1 MLTYKVQLYPNKQQ
15 KAKLVEQLDSCRK
28 LYNKLLEEC
37 RKARE
42 KGEKITQ
49 NTTQSFIVELKN
61 DSMPELK
68 EVYSKVLQMI
78 NYTLWVNIK
87 SLSKLKKNGCKIG
100 HLRFKGKGWYKTINY
115 NQSGFKIDEHKNK
128 ITFSKIGTINCR
140 GLNNRVRKNKIKGII
155 LKRTQTGRWFANIQI
170 ENTPLVLPK
179 TNKNVGIDV
188 GVSSFIVDSDGRRV
202 ENPKNID
209 KQLTKIKVKQQT
221 LSRKKK
227 GSKNWLKAKVQLAKL
242 LAQVTN
248 QRKDFLHKV
257 SRFYVETYDFICV
270 EDLNITALS
279 QKGNKNSKR
288 SRTLHRNILDASWGQ
303 FFNYLSYKAANA
315 NKKVVKVHPKDTT
328 QECSRCGRIV
338 KKDLS
343 TRIHLCLYCNLELDR
358 DYNASINIL
367 KRGTGC
373 TSILV
378 ENRSLI
384 TITAS
389 AIVSGQVFSMNQ
401 ETPSFK

>member
-1 MLTYKVQLYPNKQQ
+1 MV
-15 KAKLVEQLDSCRK
+15 
-28 LYNKLLEEC
+28 
-37 RKARE
+37 
-42 KGEKITQ
+42 
-49 NTTQSFIVELKN
+49 
-61 DSMPELK
+61 
-68 EVYSKVLQMI
+68 
-78 NYTLWVNIK
+78 NYTLWANIK
-87 SLSKLKKNGCKIG
+87 SLSQLKKNGRKIG

-128 ITFSKIGTINCR
+128 LTFSKIGTINCR

-155 LKRTQTGRWFANIQI
+155 LKRAQTGRWLANIQI
-170 ENTPLVLPK
+170 ENVPIALPK
-179 TNKNVGIDV
+179 TNKSVGLDV

-209 KQLTKIKVKQQT
+209 KQLKKIKKKHQT

-227 GSKNWLKAKVQLAKL
+227 DSKNWLKAKLHLAKL

-257 SRFYVETYDFICV
+257 SRFYVNVYDLICV
-270 EDLNITALS
+270 EDLDIKELS
-279 QKGNKNSKR
+279 QKGNKNNKR
-288 SRTLHRNILDASWGQ
+288 SRPLHRNIIDASWGQ
-303 FFNYLSYKAANA
+303 FFNYLSYKAVNA
-315 NKKVVKVHPKDTT
+315 DKKVVKVHPKGTT

-338 KKDLS
+338 KKTLS
-343 TRIHLCLYCNLELDR
+343 DRIHFCTYCNLELDR

-373 TSILV
+373 ASILV
-378 ENRSLI
+378 ENRPLV

-401 ETPSFK
+401 ETPSLR

>member
-15 KAKLVEQLDSCRK
+15 QAKLVEQLDICRK

-37 RKARE
+37 KKARE
-42 KGEKITQ
+42 GEKITQ
-49 NTTQSFIVELKN
+49 IKTQSFIVWLKN
-61 DSMPELK
+61 NSMPELK
-68 EVYSKVLQMI
+68 EVYSKVLQMV
-78 NYTLWVNIK
+78 NHTLWANIK
-87 SLSKLKKNGCKIG
+87 SLLKLKNNGRKIG

-115 NQSGFKIDEHKNK
+115 NQSGFKIDEYKNK

-140 GLNNRVRKNKIKGII
+140 GLNNRVRKNRIKGII
-155 LKRTQTGRWFANIQI
+155 LKSSQTGRWFANIQI
-170 ENTPLVLPK
+170 ENTPLALPR
-179 TNKNVGIDV
+179 TNKSVGIDV

-202 ENPKNID
+202 ENPKSID
-209 KQLTKIKVKQQT
+209 KQLKKIKVKQQT
-221 LSRKKK
+221 LARKKK
-227 GSKNWLKAKVQLAKL
+227 GSKNWLKAKLQLAKL

-248 QRKDFLHKV
+248 QRKDFLHKI
-257 SRFYVETYDFICV
+257 SRFYVDIYDLICV
-270 EDLNITALS
+270 EDLNIKALTH
-279 QKGNKNSKR
+279 KGNKNNKQ
-288 SRTLHRNILDASWGQ
+288 SRTLHRHILDASWGQ
-303 FFNYLSYKAANA
+303 FFNYLSYKAVNA
-315 NKKVVKVHPKDTT
+315 DKKVVKVQPKGTT

-343 TRIHLCLYCNLELDR
+343 TRIHFCPYCDLELDR

-378 ENRSLI
+378 EKRPLI
-384 TITAS
+384 TISAS

-401 ETPSFK
+401 ETPSLR

>member
-15 KAKLVEQLDSCRK
+15 QAKIVEQLDSCRK
-28 LYNKLLEEC
+28 LYNRLLEEC
-37 RKARE
+37 KKTQE
-42 KGEKITQ
+42 KGEKLTQ
-49 NTTQSFIVELKN
+49 SKTQSFIVWLKN
-61 DSMPELK
+61 NSMPELK
-68 EVYSKVLQMI
+68 KVYSKVLQMV
-78 NYTLWVNIK
+78 NYTLWANIK
-87 SLSKLKKNGCKIG
+87 SLSQLKKNGCKIG
-100 HLRFKGKGWYKTINY
+100 HLRFKGEGWYKTINY

-140 GLNNRVRKNKIKGII
+140 GLNNRVRENKIKGII
-155 LKRTQTGRWFANIQI
+155 LKRSQTGRWFANIQV
-170 ENTPLVLPK
+170 ENVPLVLPK
-179 TNKNVGIDV
+179 TNKSVGIDV

-209 KQLTKIKVKQQT
+209 KQLKKIKKKHQT

-227 GSKNWLKAKVQLAKL
+227 DSKNWLKAKLQLAKL

-257 SRFYVETYDFICV
+257 SRFYVDTYDLICV
-270 EDLNITALS
+270 EDLDIKELS
-279 QKGNKNSKR
+279 QKGNKNNKW

-303 FFNYLSYKAANA
+303 FFNYLSYKAVNA
-315 NKKVVKVHPKDTT
+315 DKKVVKVHPKGTT

-338 KKDLS
+338 KKKLS
-343 TRIHLCLYCNLELDR
+343 DRTHFCPYCNLELDR

-373 TSILV
+373 ASMLV
-378 ENRSLI
+378 ENRPLV

-389 AIVSGQVFSMNQ
+389 AFVSGQIFSMNQ
-401 ETPSFK
+401 ETPSLR

>member
-1 MLTYKVQLYPNKQQ
+1 M
-15 KAKLVEQLDSCRK
+15 DICRK

-37 RKARE
+37 KKARE
-42 KGEKITQ
+42 KGEKLTQ
-49 NTTQSFIVELKN
+49 IKTQSFIVGLKN
-61 DSMPELK
+61 NSMPELK
-68 EVYSKVLQMI
+68 GVYSKVLQMV
-78 NYTLWVNIK
+78 NYTLWTNIK
-87 SLSKLKKNGCKIG
+87 TLSKLKKTGRKIG

-115 NQSGFKIDEHKNK
+115 NQSGFKVDEHKNK
-128 ITFSKIGTINCR
+128 LTFSKIGTINCR

-155 LKRTQTGRWFANIQI
+155 LKRTQTGKWFANIQI
-170 ENTPLVLPK
+170 ENVPVVLPK

-202 ENPKNID
+202 ENPRNID
-209 KQLTKIKVKQQT
+209 KQLKKIKIVHRT

-227 GSKNWLKAKVQLAKL
+227 ESKNWLKVKLQLAKL
-242 LAQVTN
+242 FTQVTN

-257 SRFYVETYDFICV
+257 SRFYVEIYDLICV
-270 EDLNITALS
+270 EDLNIKELS
-279 QKGNKNSKR
+279 QKGNRNNKR

-303 FFNYLSYKAANA
+303 FFNYLSYKAVNA
-315 NKKVVKVHPKDTT
+315 DKQIVKVHPKGTT

-338 KKDLS
+338 KKELS
-343 TRIHLCLYCNLELDR
+343 DRIHSCSYCDLELDR

-367 KRGTGC
+367 KRGTGRA
-373 TSILV
+373 SILV
-378 ENRSLI
+378 ENRPLV

-401 ETPSFK
+401 ETPSFKWE

>member
-15 KAKLVEQLDSCRK
+15 QATLIEQLDICRK

-37 RKARE
+37 KKARE
-42 KGEKITQ
+42 KGEKLTQ
-49 NTTQSFIVELKN
+49 NRTQSFIVGLKN
-61 DSMPELK
+61 NSMPELK
-68 EVYSKVLQMI
+68 GVHSKVLQMV
-78 NYTLWVNIK
+78 NHTLWTNIK
-87 SLSKLKKNGCKIG
+87 SLSKLKKNGRKIG

-115 NQSGFKIDEHKNK
+115 NQSGFKIDEYKNK

-155 LKRTQTGRWFANIQI
+155 LKHTQTGRWFANIQV
-170 ENTPLVLPK
+170 ENVPLVLPK
-179 TNKNVGIDV
+179 TNKSVGIDV
-188 GVSSFIVDSDGRRV
+188 GISSFIVDSDGIRV

-209 KQLTKIKVKQQT
+209 KQIKKIKVTHRT

-227 GSKNWLKAKVQLAKL
+227 GSKNWLKAKLQLAKL
-242 LAQVTN
+242 LEEITN

-257 SRFYVETYDFICV
+257 SRFYVDNYDLICV
-270 EDLNITALS
+270 EDLDIKELS
-279 QKGNKNSKR
+279 QKGNKKNKR
-288 SRTLHRNILDASWGQ
+288 SRTLHRHILDASWGQ
-303 FFNYLSYKAANA
+303 FFNYLSYKAVNA
-315 NKKVVKVHPKDTT
+315 DKEVVKVHPKGTT

-338 KKDLS
+338 KKNLL
-343 TRIHLCLYCNLELDR
+343 TRIHFCPHCDLELDR

-373 TSILV
+373 ASILV
-378 ENRSLI
+378 ENRPLV

-401 ETPSFK
+401 ATPSLR

>member
-15 KAKLVEQLDSCRK
+15 QAKLVEQLDICRK

-37 RKARE
+37 KKARE
-42 KGEKITQ
+42 KGEKLTQ
-49 NTTQSFIVELKN
+49 SKTQSFIVRLKN
-61 DSMPELK
+61 NSMPELK
-68 EVYSKVLQMI
+68 EVYSKVLQMV
-78 NYTLWVNIK
+78 NHTLWVNIK
-87 SLSKLKKNGCKIG
+87 SLSKLKKSGRKIG
-100 HLRFKGKGWYKTINY
+100 HLRFKGKGCYKTINY
-115 NQSGFKIDEHKNK
+115 NQSGFKIDEYKNK
-128 ITFSKIGTINCR
+128 ITFSKIGIINCR
-140 GLNNRVRKNKIKGII
+140 GLNNRLRKNKIKGII
-155 LKRTQTGRWFANIQI
+155 LKRSQTGRWFANIQV
-170 ENTPLVLPK
+170 ENTLTDLPK
-179 TNKNVGIDV
+179 TNKRVGIDV

-209 KQLTKIKVKQQT
+209 KQLKKIKIAHRI

-227 GSKNWLKAKVQLAKL
+227 DSKNWLKAKLQLAKL

-257 SRFYVETYDFICV
+257 SRFYVRSYDFICV

-279 QKGNKNSKR
+279 QKGNKNNKR
-288 SRTLHRNILDASWGQ
+288 SRTLHRHILDASWGQ
-303 FFNYLSYKAANA
+303 FFSYLSYKAVNA
-315 NKKVVKVHPKDTT
+315 DKKVVKVHPEGTT

-338 KKDLS
+338 KKNLS
-343 TRIHLCLYCNLELDR
+343 TRTHLCPYCDLELDR

-373 TSILV
+373 TSLLV
-378 ENRSLI
+378 ENRPLV
-384 TITAS
+384 TISAS

-401 ETPSFK
+401 EIPTLR

>member
-1 MLTYKVQLYPNKQQ
+1 MLTYKVQLYPSKKQQ
-15 KAKLVEQLDSCRK
+15 EKLVEQLDSCRK
-28 LYNKLLEEC
+28 LYNRLLEEC
-37 RKARE
+37 KKARE

-49 NTTQSFIVELKN
+49 IKTQSFIVWLKN
-61 DSMPELK
+61 NSIPELK
-68 EVYSKVLQMI
+68 GVYSKVLQMV
-78 NYTLWVNIK
+78 NYTLWANIK
-87 SLSKLKKNGCKIG
+87 SLSKYKKNGRKIG

-140 GLNNRVRKNKIKGII
+140 GLNNRVRENKIKGII
-155 LKRTQTGRWFANIQI
+155 LKRTQTGRWFANIQV
-170 ENTPLVLPK
+170 ENAPIALPK
-179 TNKNVGIDV
+179 TNKSVGIDV

-209 KQLTKIKVKQQT
+209 KQLKKIKIVHRI

-227 GSKNWLKAKVQLAKL
+227 GSKNWLKAKLRLAKL

-257 SRFYVETYDFICV
+257 SRFYVNVYDLICV
-270 EDLNITALS
+270 EDLNIKGLS
-279 QKGNKNSKR
+279 QKGNKNNKR
-288 SRTLHRNILDASWGQ
+288 SRTLHRHILDASWGQ
-303 FFNYLSYKAANA
+303 FFNYLSYKAVNA
-315 NKKVVKVHPKDTT
+315 DKKVVKVHPKGTT

-338 KKDLS
+338 KKNLS
-343 TRIHLCLYCNLELDR
+343 DRIHSCPYCNLELDR

-367 KRGTGC
+367 KRGKGH
-373 TSILV
+373 TSLLL
-378 ENRSLI
+378 ENRPLV

-389 AIVSGQVFSMNQ
+389 AFVSGQVFSMN
-401 ETPSFK
+401 